1 MPDILPLMTHASL
14 HQSLGEQVHSC
25 RTSSIVYQTFPEHVL
40 CAQHTRR
47 LVDSIYTWH
56 YQRPSCHVWLLS
68 MLQTHIPICLLGISP
83 LISHKH
89 MKLSTPRS
97 EFISL
102 LLNLPLLPL
111 LPQLQ
116 AWPLH
121 PPEVHNIRSLSL
133 RLTCNPPVRATNSAA
148 FSTNH
153 LLPAPTQG

>member
-1 MPDILPLMTHASL
+1 
-14 HQSLGEQVHSC
+14 
-25 RTSSIVYQTFPEHVL
+25 
-40 CAQHTRR
+40 
-47 LVDSIYTWH
+47 
-56 YQRPSCHVWLLS
+56 

-133 RLTCNPPVRATNSAA
+133 RLTCNPPVRAYK
-148 FSTNH
+148 FSC
-153 LLPAPTQG
+153 LLHQPPPPCPNPGLGEAGKNIPKNECFLKFGTLGYSLSHSDPGQPNLLN